1 MPVILDPEQR
11 AQAIAQRE
19 RLLNDLNQILAL
31 SDDERRQQSRINR
44 LQINHGREEVG
55 RLLLYMT
62 ELLNTETEDLDAF
75 HYQRYH
81 ESYRHFG
88 GNRPALDVDQ
98 WQALNDE
105 FTGLH
110 VRVVSATH
118 VGEPV
123 GASPLSQKEQ
133 KRYAQLK
140 DTLLNDSFL
149 WDDITPQDP
158 GQHNLPSLRVMMRQF
173 RKRRSHEETPV
184 AAPSNLARAPMFKAD
199 APLCPKHDMPILR
212 LSGRPQCVQEYL
224 EGCIVGKRIVD
235 VRIDNKVGYYHFDD
249 GHILPLICGCCGDP
263 YKAEDIADSRE
274 EMIGYVL
281 LSLSTTHSHNAA
293 GKGYDELVLNFGGPN
308 LPPTGVPVAFTAVAR
323 LLHPADCAQSKG

>member
-11 AQAIAQRE
+11 AQVIAKRD
-19 RLLNDLNQILAL
+19 RLLTEINQILAL

-44 LQINHGREEVG
+44 LQINHGREEVE
-55 RLLLYMT
+55 RLLIYMM

-81 ESYRHFG
+81 ETYRHFG
-88 GNRPALDVDQ
+88 GSRPALDVDQ

-123 GASPLSQKEQ
+123 GGSPLSQKEQ

-149 WDDITPQDP
+149 WDDITPKDS
-158 GQHNLPSLRVMMRQF
+158 GQHNLPS
-173 RKRRSHEETPV
+173 S
-184 AAPSNLARAPMFKAD
+184 AGDD
-199 APLCPKHDMPILR
+199 APVPQAAKCRSTRNVRPSQGAHVQGRCAHLR
-212 LSGRPQCVQEYL
+212 QTRHAHSAPERTAPVCAGIFGRLHRGPAHR
-224 EGCIVGKRIVD
+224 GCA
-235 VRIDNKVGYYHFDD
+235 D
-249 GHILPLICGCCGDP
+249 GQRG
-263 YKAEDIADSRE
+263 R
-274 EMIGYVL
+274 L
-281 LSLSTTHSHNAA
+281 LSL
-293 GKGYDELVLNFGGPN
+293 
-308 LPPTGVPVAFTAVAR
+308 
-323 LLHPADCAQSKG
+323 